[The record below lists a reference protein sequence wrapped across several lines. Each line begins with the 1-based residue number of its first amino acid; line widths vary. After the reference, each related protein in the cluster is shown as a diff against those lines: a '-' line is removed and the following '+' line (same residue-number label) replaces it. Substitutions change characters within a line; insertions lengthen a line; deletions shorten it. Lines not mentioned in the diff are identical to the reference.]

1 MRRIVEHGCELPLEV
16 LAGAISSQT
25 DALGRLRFKFEVQQM
40 ILAGGCTT
48 WVGETTEE
56 LELAIDGVQA
66 ADEVFRS
73 ALASASAA
81 VGISPESTLREIAA
95 AVDEPWSYIFR
106 QGREELVRSVDRV
119 TALCGENR
127 KLLAR
132 GYLATTAAL
141 SLLGVPTATAYDANG
156 APVARRESANIL
168 NAKA

>member
-1 MRRIVEHGCELPLEV
+1 MSHGVELGRETPLEA
-16 LAGAISSQT
+16 LASAISSQA

-40 ILAGGCTT
+40 MLAGGCTT

-56 LELAIDGVQA
+56 LEAAIDAVQG
-66 ADEVFRS
+66 ADGVFRS
-73 ALASASAA
+73 ALADASAS

-106 QGREELVRSVDRV
+106 QGREELVRSVDQV

-141 SLLGVPTATAYDANG
+141 ALLGVPTATAYDSSG
-156 APVARRESANIL
+156 APVARQQSVNIL